1 MTAFLDDKLPAIRE
15 ICARYHVRSLYAF
28 GSVIRDDFTP
38 ESDIDLL
45 VEFEPVASVNS
56 FRRFFDFKDD
66 LEFVFQRPIDL
77 ITSGS
82 ISNPFFKQEI
92 DSTKAALYAA

>member
-1 MTAFLDDKLPAIRE
+1 MTPFLDSKLPAIRE
-15 ICARYHVRSLYAF
+15 LCARHHVRSLYAF
-28 GSVIRDDFTP
+28 GSVIRDDFGP
-38 ESDIDLL
+38 DSDIDLM
-45 VEFEPVASVNS
+45 VDFEPIASANS
-56 FRRFFDFKDD
+56 FRRFFDIKDE
-66 LEFVFQRPIDL
+66 LELLLERPVDL